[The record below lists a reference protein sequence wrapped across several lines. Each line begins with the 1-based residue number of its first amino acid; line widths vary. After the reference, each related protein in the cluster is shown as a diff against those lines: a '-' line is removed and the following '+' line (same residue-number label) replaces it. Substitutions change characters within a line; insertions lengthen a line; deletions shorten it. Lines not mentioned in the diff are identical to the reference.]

1 MPSLCGITAMSLS
14 SHFIG
19 MMAVIINLPSLC
31 GPPAINLPS
40 LFITGMQGVITVLC

>member
-1 MPSLCGITAMSLS
+1 
-14 SHFIG
+14 